1 MVKAFVVRADPSVSP
16 EAIIAYCRQH
26 LTGYKVPKLIEFRS
40 ELPKNPIGKVLRREL
55 RTTVVQEAITI
66 AVRA

>member
-1 MVKAFVVRADPSVSP
+1 
-16 EAIIAYCRQH
+16 
-26 LTGYKVPKLIEFRS
+26 VPKLIEFRS